1 MKKIMDHRIFET
13 QNLLRLNDFLK
24 MLPSVKPRKAREV
37 IKSWQEDIFE
47 LIIADTWSQEE
58 KERYEIVISDCLTIQ
73 SSDFEHIF
81 HGDESE
87 AKRITPYG
95 AQLLCQ
101 AYKAGLF
108 ETKARLSEYIVPI
121 EVQEYIDSTNAIL
134 SKQEGDRVHRQNKRE
149 HYENKISNLELIREA
164 EFSYTLLND
173 VFVKKFGFKG
183 NHHVLKIGGVDVTKS
198 LSLYRSNSGLSSDWQ
213 VTFSWIGLDG
223 EHKQLRK
230 DSFYSGNRRN
240 DSERNYGLHE

>member
-1 MKKIMDHRIFET
+1 MNKIMDHRIFET
-13 QNLLRLNDFLK
+13 RSLLRLDDFLK

-47 LIIADTWSQEE
+47 QIIADTWSEE
-58 KERYEIVISDCLTIQ
+58 QKEQYEIVVSDNLTIQ
-73 SSDFEHIF
+73 SSDLEHIF
-81 HGDESE
+81 HGDELE

-95 AQLLCQ
+95 TQLICQ

-108 ETKARLSEYIVPI
+108 ETKARLSEYIIPI
-121 EVQEYIDSTNAIL
+121 EVQEYIDSTNVIL
-134 SKQEGDRVHRQNKRE
+134 SKQEADRARRQNSRE
-149 HYENKISNLELIREA
+149 HYENKISNLELICED

-173 VFVKKFGFKG
+173 VFVKKFDFKG
-183 NHHVLKIGGVDVTKS
+183 NHHMLNIGGVDVTKS
-198 LSLYRSNSGLSSDWQ
+198 LSSYCSNSGLSSDWQ
-213 VTFSWIGLDG
+213 VTFSWFGLDG

-230 DSFYSGNRRN
+230 DSLYSGNRRN